1 MFFFPDVVTGS
12 QLPITGGLASAA
24 LFGVLLVKLMGD
36 PDHNLRDYRLVMSL
50 VGLGAILYFVP
61 YLLGV
66 QFNGVATGSLKR
78 ISDFLV
84 TSSNPR
90 WGVGIA
96 YLSIALLAVM
106 GAVAVW
112 YALRTG
118 GRPEAEELV
127 IGEEEGTPAMTP
139 DDVSNAITEALR
151 QGGRVWLV
159 ATIVAFLPA
168 LWTTTLILHLGRP
181 YVLRPLRRMGLR
193 LGADVWWMT
202 YVLLRDAVLL
212 ITLGLSLIFFQP
224 NLVAHSDLPITG
236 PISALLLLLALAVKL
251 WRRVDDDVTAY
262 RLCTAFLVAGAT
274 LYFVALVFAVEGADQ
289 SYLAKFAER
298 FTSSSDS
305 TAALA
310 IMWVSLVG
318 VGLVAGWL
326 FVRAMNSA
334 TRTMGRRPTSEQTQE
349 PESRPT
355 AE

>member
-1 MFFFPDVVTGS
+1 
-12 QLPITGGLASAA
+12 
-24 LFGVLLVKLMGD
+24 
-36 PDHNLRDYRLVMSL
+36 
-50 VGLGAILYFVP
+50 
-61 YLLGV
+61 
-66 QFNGVATGSLKR
+66 
-78 ISDFLV
+78 
-84 TSSNPR
+84 
-90 WGVGIA
+90 
-96 YLSIALLAVM
+96 
-106 GAVAVW
+106 
-112 YALRTG
+112 
-118 GRPEAEELV
+118 
-127 IGEEEGTPAMTP
+127 MTP

-151 QGGRVWLV
+151 QGGRGWLV

-181 YVLRPLRRMGLR
+181 YVVRQLRRMGLR

-202 YVLLRDAVLL
+202 YVLLRDAVLV
-212 ITLGLSLIFFQP
+212 ITFGLSLIFFQP

-262 RLCTAFLVAGAT
+262 RLCTAFLVSGAT

-334 TRTMGRRPTSEQTQE
+334 TRTMGSRPTSEQTQE